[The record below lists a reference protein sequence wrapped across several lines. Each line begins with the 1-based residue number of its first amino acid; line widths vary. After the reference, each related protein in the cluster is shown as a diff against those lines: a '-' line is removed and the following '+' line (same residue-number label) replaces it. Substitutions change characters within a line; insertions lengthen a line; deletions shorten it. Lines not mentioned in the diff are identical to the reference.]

1 MRDDYHLFYVPN
13 IFFPQIE
20 FTKDYKPR
28 LNGGGERQSCRKMPI
43 ELTKDTGGGS
53 NEDWIRKPGF
63 FSGESG
69 FRSDYLEIAEIPYI
83 G

>member
-1 MRDDYHLFYVPN
+1 MRDDYHLFHVPN

-63 FSGESG
+63 FPGKV
-69 FRSDYLEIAEIPYI
+69 A
-83 G
+83 